1 MLSKAQIQDIKDLI
15 KAAMPKGWEGYVRY
29 VERRE
34 ELKLIITKMPK
45 ADFEKMGY
53 DKPSDYYI
61 NVGIFNKNA
70 DNWEQET
77 IEVNRKMQQGWLPE
91 YANVKGNFKANEIV
105 KEFEL
110 YIPEGSTLYR
120 AKETF
125 DTRKEFTKAILN
137 VFGSAANKYNYDDSD
152 VMRDY
157 FNRGYTSLLM
167 FGTEKKPCK
176 LI

>member
-29 VERRE
+29 VESRKD
-34 ELKLIITKMPK
+34 LKLIITKMPK
-45 ADFEKMGY
+45 ADFEEMGY
-53 DKPSDYYI
+53 DTPSDYYI
-61 NVGIFNKNA
+61 NVGIANKNA
-70 DNWEQET
+70 DNWEE
-77 IEVNRKMQQGWLPE
+77 EHLEANRKMHKGWLPE

-125 DTRKEFTKAILN
+125 DTRKEFTKAIFN
-137 VFGSAANKYNYDDSD
+137 AFRSAANKYNYDHSD

-167 FGTEKKPCK
+167 FGTEKRPCK